1 MEDLNRSSKISA
13 MSAKLNLISLCFLF
27 LCTSVS
33 AQQSSLRFL
42 TPDVATMP
50 EGRITKT
57 ANNKIYSEGYVPD
70 FENALAAE
78 LGLKAVHVMLSR
90 KRMELPEIQS
100 SIDVACFAS
109 PAWRG
114 ASADFYDWAKSPL
127 MNIDNVL
134 VGDKTM
140 PLITTQQE
148 LIGKHIGTLLGY
160 RYPPIEYLF
169 EKKLTYRQ
177 DAPTFDSALLKQKL
191 KRTDYT
197 IVRQTQFRY
206 LQKTD
211 ANFASLRES
220 PLIIDSTPVF
230 CARIKASQL
239 SQEKFEAALQKL
251 AKEKTLEKL
260 LVKYLARD

>member
-1 MEDLNRSSKISA
+1 MPAKSKFV
-13 MSAKLNLISLCFLF
+13 SLCFLF
-27 LCTSVS
+27 LCPYVS
-33 AQQSSLRFL
+33 AQENSLRFL
-42 TPDVATMP
+42 ASDVATMP
-50 EGRITKT
+50 EGRIAKT
-57 ANNKIYSEGYVPD
+57 TNNKVYSEGYVPD
-70 FENALAAE
+70 FENALATE

-100 SIDVACFAS
+100 SIDVACFVS
-109 PAWRG
+109 PAWIG
-114 ASADFYDWAKSPL
+114 TSADFYDWGTSPL
-127 MNIDNVL
+127 MNIDEVL

-140 PLITTQQE
+140 PLITKQQD
-148 LIGKHIGTLLGY
+148 LIGKHIGTLFAY
-160 RYPPIEYLF
+160 RYPEIDYLF
-169 EKKLTYRQ
+169 EKKLAYRE
-177 DAPTFDSALLKQKL
+177 DAPTLDSALSKQKL

-211 ANFASLRES
+211 PNLASLKES
-220 PLIIDSTPVF
+220 PLIISSTPVY

-260 LVKYLARD
+260 LVKYLAHD